1 MPRTKHGKIKT
12 LDDLDAFDFDDDG
25 DDVFDFDDDED
36 MFSELEMIA
45 SGKPMNGRGTSG
57 AGDRGTNER
66 SDYSID
72 AGIDFSDSTK
82 SPYAELIDTGASDA
96 AQFDYDDYDSDG
108 DDDGTSDTNGTSG
121 PGVSSSQPVRHD
133 DGHVGQRIEDGHQA
147 DRRDDGIATP
157 NRGGLS
163 YGDAV
168 DTPEATEAPAP
179 DVPQPRIDATT
190 AHQADVEPTVSSDTA
205 SNAQAPQASGS
216 TRAGR
221 NKSSRPPKMTSK
233 MAAEIDESMSA
244 DIDEELADNEEPNGD
259 VNSDTLFADEV
270 PVDGS
275 PYRYGT
281 DVESA
286 DDEQQPEFVK
296 KNAEFY
302 GNYAYS
308 DVPKL
313 PQQFRSADIIGLRT
327 RATGKNEEK
336 IGTITQ
342 KKRLRKLWDDMTDV
356 EKYILMLISEHRHLT
371 VNQLQTLII
380 LPTQIRKANAAD
392 MRRMRGDARTDI
404 PVHNTLKPYF
414 SYVTS
419 EKYKTQL
426 SYKECHKTATVRGL
440 MTILRRLQK
449 LELIEEITPSYK
461 VKPASSQ
468 AYKDTPS
475 LFTEHYYLT
484 VMGARLLICN
494 TAATQPS
501 GDTPVG
507 FVPTYKD
514 SSYLSIVHET
524 ECAECF
530 LSIMSCSEYAS
541 NMELFNPDAD
551 DYADYG
557 FFDICRFFHEKDVE
571 ARFRLTDKDRETVF
585 KSDGELTLYSSRL
598 GDFIDYFLEYDA
610 GSSKPYNI
618 KHKIAAFAKYV
629 LYLRKTVGETARRPV
644 LLLVTQ
650 KPSSFMPSLNQSKS
664 QGTVYTRGI
673 QTLMRTTFKDMI
685 DQINDIACVLV
696 TDCNAIRQHGA
707 MGACW
712 HRMDLRTG
720 KSDDRALDLIEASK
734 SVVSG

>member
-45 SGKPMNGRGTSG
+45 SGKPV
-57 AGDRGTNER
+57 GDKGSSDVGGVDTNWH
-66 SDYSID
+66 DDDPLD
-72 AGIDFSDSTK
+72 AEIDFSDGIRNT
-82 SPYAELIDTGASDA
+82 YADLIDPVTPDVAP
-96 AQFDYDDYDSDG
+96 FDYDDDTDDTDG
-108 DDDGTSDTNGTSG
+108 AQN
-121 PGVSSSQPVRHD
+121 P
-133 DGHVGQRIEDGHQA
+133 I
-147 DRRDDGIATP
+147 
-157 NRGGLS
+157 
-163 YGDAV
+163 
-168 DTPEATEAPAP
+168 APAP
-179 DVPQPRIDATT
+179 HADERAELSIDDEQSIGQRSDNVVTPDDADMACDVSADVPEALVMPASDKNLQSDSIVTP
-190 AHQADVEPTVSSDTA
+190 HQTGFEPEVDSASVAQTRSVKASD
-205 SNAQAPQASGS
+205 SPK
-216 TRAGR
+216 TRRA
-221 NKSSRPPKMTSK
+221 KTPKPPKVTPE
-233 MAAEIDESMSA
+233 MAAEIDESMS
-244 DIDEELADNEEPNGD
+244 DDVDEELADNEEPNGD
-259 VNSDTLFADEV
+259 VNADTLFADEV

-275 PYRYGT
+275 PYRYGA
-281 DVESA
+281 DVGSE
-286 DDEQQPEFVK
+286 DDEQQPEFVR

-308 DVPKL
+308 DVPKI

-426 SYKECHKTATVRGL
+426 NYKECHKTATVRGL

-541 NMELFNPDAD
+541 NMELFNPDAE

-610 GSSKPYNI
+610 GSSKPNNI
-618 KHKIAAFAKYV
+618 KHKIEAFAKYV

-712 HRMDLRTG
+712 HRIDLRTG
-720 KSDDRALDLIEASK
+720 KADDRALDLIEASK

>member
-25 DDVFDFDDDED
+25 DDIFDFDDDED

-45 SGKPMNGRGTSG
+45 SGKPVGNKGSLDVGG
-57 AGDRGTNER
+57 V
-66 SDYSID
+66 
-72 AGIDFSDSTK
+72 
-82 SPYAELIDTGASDA
+82 
-96 AQFDYDDYDSDG
+96 
-108 DDDGTSDTNGTSG
+108 DTNG
-121 PGVSSSQPVRHD
+121 HD
-133 DGHVGQRIEDGHQA
+133 DDPLDAEIDFFDSIRNPYAGLIDPVTSDVAPFDYGDNTDDADGAQNPSVPVTHADERAELRIDDEQPIGQRADNVVTPDDADMACDISTDVPEALVTPASDKNLQSNSIVTPHQTNVESEVDSA
-147 DRRDDGIATP
+147 PVAQTQSVKASDSPKTRRTKTP
-157 NRGGLS
+157 KPPK
-163 YGDAV
+163 V
-168 DTPEATEAPAP
+168 TPE
-179 DVPQPRIDATT
+179 
-190 AHQADVEPTVSSDTA
+190 
-205 SNAQAPQASGS
+205 
-216 TRAGR
+216 
-221 NKSSRPPKMTSK
+221 

-244 DIDEELADNEEPNGD
+244 DVDEDLADNEEPNSD
-259 VNSDTLFADEV
+259 VNADALFSGDGQT
-270 PVDGS
+270 DGS

-296 KNAEFY
+296 KNADFY
-302 GNYAYS
+302 SNYAYS
-308 DVPKL
+308 DVPKI

-356 EKYILMLISEHRHLT
+356 EKYILILISEHRHLT

-392 MRRMRGDARTDI
+392 MRRMRGDSRTDI

-414 SYVTS
+414 SYVTN
-419 EKYKTQL
+419 EKYKVQL

-541 NMELFNPDAD
+541 NMELFNPDAE

-571 ARFRLTDKDRETVF
+571 VRFRLTDKDRETVF

-610 GSSKPYNI
+610 GSSKPNNI
-618 KHKIAAFAKYV
+618 KHKIEAFAKYV

-673 QTLMRTTFKDMI
+673 QTMMRTTFKDMI

-720 KSDDRALDLIEASK
+720 KADDRALDLIEASK

>member
-1 MPRTKHGKIKT
+1 MPRTKHGKIKS
-12 LDDLDAFDFDDDG
+12 LDDLYAFDFGDDD

-36 MFSELEMIA
+36 MFSELELIA
-45 SGKPMNGRGTSG
+45 SGKPVGDKGASDGGDEDTNGH
-57 AGDRGTNER
+57 D
-66 SDYSID
+66 DDPLD
-72 AGIDFSDSTK
+72 AEIDFSDGVR
-82 SPYAELIDTGASDA
+82 SPYVDFVAPVASDVA
-96 AQFDYDDYDSDG
+96 PFDYDDDTDDANDAQDSSEPVPHAGERDEHRI
-108 DDDGTSDTNGTSG
+108 DDEQLIGQRVDDVIAPDDAGISYSDSAATSDM
-121 PGVSSSQPVRHD
+121 
-133 DGHVGQRIEDGHQA
+133 
-147 DRRDDGIATP
+147 
-157 NRGGLS
+157 L
-163 YGDAV
+163 
-168 DTPEATEAPAP
+168 EAMGAPASDESLP
-179 DVPQPRIDATT
+179 SDASVTT
-190 AHQADVEPTVSSDTA
+190 HQTDVEPEVDTA
-205 SNAQAPQASGS
+205 LVAQTQTVKASDSPRTRRAKAP
-216 TRAGR
+216 
-221 NKSSRPPKMTSK
+221 KPPKVTHE

-244 DIDEELADNEEPNGD
+244 DVDEDLADNEEPNDD
-259 VNSDTLFADEV
+259 VNADALFSGDGQS
-270 PVDGS
+270 DGS
-275 PYRYGT
+275 PYRYGA
-281 DVESA
+281 DAESA

-308 DVPKL
+308 DVPKI

-392 MRRMRGDARTDI
+392 MRRMRGDTRTDI

-414 SYVTS
+414 SYVTN

-541 NMELFNPDAD
+541 NMELFNPDAE

-610 GSSKPYNI
+610 GSSKPNNI
-618 KHKIAAFAKYV
+618 KHKIEAFAKYV

-720 KSDDRALDLIEASK
+720 RADDKALDLIEASK
-734 SVVSG
+734 SVVVS